1 MAIKCNPAS
10 IRRPQS
16 ERSTHCRFIVL
27 LVDDLDERRDW
38 TGLTVQIDEQPENI
52 KEMIYKTGVSFLE
65 PRKSYY
71 SSASGQKMVEK
82 TNILI
87 HTG

>member
-16 ERSTHCRFIVL
+16 ERSTHCRLF
-27 LVDDLDERRDW
+27 VDDDVD

-71 SSASGQKMVEK
+71 SSALLQKMVEK
-82 TNILI
+82 TTILI

>member
-27 LVDDLDERRDW
+27 LVDDLRDW

-71 SSASGQKMVEK
+71 SSASQQKMVKK

>member
-27 LVDDLDERRDW
+27 LVDDLRDW

-71 SSASGQKMVEK
+71 SSASRQKMVEK

>member
-16 ERSTHCRFIVL
+16 ERSSHCRFIVL
-27 LVDDLDERRDW
+27 LVDDLRDW

-71 SSASGQKMVEK
+71 SSASQQKMVEK

>member
-16 ERSTHCRFIVL
+16 ERSTHCRFSGVG
-27 LVDDLDERRDW
+27 DEDW
-38 TGLTVQIDEQPENI
+38 TGGLTVQIDEQPENI

-71 SSASGQKMVEK
+71 SSASQQKMVEK

>member
-27 LVDDLDERRDW
+27 LVDDLRDW

>member
-27 LVDDLDERRDW
+27 LVDDLRDW

-71 SSASGQKMVEK
+71 SSASLQKMVEK

>member
-27 LVDDLDERRDW
+27 LVDDLRDW

-71 SSASGQKMVEK
+71 SSASQQKMVGK